1 MKNYKVTIQYDG
13 SRYQG
18 WQSQKST
25 ENTIQGKLE
34 TVLAV
39 MTGYPVDVIGSGRT
53 DAGVH
58 AHGQTAN
65 FHLREAWEEEA
76 VRDYLNRYL
85 PADIAVTE
93 LKEVDDRFHSR
104 FHARSKTYLYRIH
117 TGKIPDVFARKY
129 VYHYSTPLDV
139 ERMRLAASYLIG
151 THDFLSFCS
160 NKRGKKSTVRTI
172 GEIAMEETGQELRIY
187 YTGDGFLQNM
197 VRILTG
203 TLIEVGDGRREPE
216 ETERI
221 LKAKDRKLAGYTAPA
236 CGLTLLSVEYGE

>member
-1 MKNYKVTIQYDG
+1 MKNYKATIQYDG

-65 FHLREAWEEEA
+65 FHLHEAWEEEA

>member
-1 MKNYKVTIQYDG
+1 MKNYKATIQYDG

-104 FHARSKTYLYRIH
+104 FHACAKTYLYRIH

>member
-1 MKNYKVTIQYDG
+1 MKNYKATIQYDG

>member
-1 MKNYKVTIQYDG
+1 MSNYRATIQYDG

-25 ENTIQGKLE
+25 ENTVQGKLE
-34 TVLAV
+34 AVLAA

-58 AHGQTAN
+58 AQGQTAN
-65 FHLREAWEEEA
+65 FHLREAWEEDA

-93 LKEVDDRFHSR
+93 IKEVDGRFHSR
-104 FHARSKTYLYRIH
+104 YHARSKTYLYRIH
-117 TGKIPDVFARKY
+117 IGNIPEVFARKY

-139 ERMRLAASYLIG
+139 ERMRLAASFLTG
-151 THDFLSFCS
+151 THDFRSFCN

-172 GEIAMEETGQELRIY
+172 REISIEETKQELRIY

-216 ETERI
+216 EMEQI
-221 LKAKDRKLAGYTAPA
+221 LAAEDRGQAGYTAPA